1 MRKIRIITVAI
12 LIIVI
17 VQLTHD
23 LGYTSL
29 PWKGVSFYYRAQK
42 LGATMLNASLS
53 IEREDHRYLVKAAID
68 TTGVTFPFFYMHNRF
83 RSYINIKD
91 KKLEP
96 WRYVKEV
103 NQWGVFSGKKYYT
116 DILTFDL
123 TGLEVNVERV
133 NPYHVKEVSIPPET
147 YDPLA
152 IFLKYFLSAEVVE
165 GDKILMRIYD
175 GIEIRE
181 VIFITTSEE
190 ISTPLYGEIRTI
202 RLESKVPFSSLGN
215 KEGIIKIWYTND
227 ERKFP
232 VDISFEIPIIATVRF
247 QLEKVE
253 VW

>member
-1 MRKIRIITVAI
+1 MRRFRIITAAI
-12 LIIVI
+12 LFIV
-17 VQLTHD
+17 VQITHE
-23 LGYTSL
+23 LSATPLQWTG
-29 PWKGVSFYYRAQK
+29 GSFYYRAQK

-53 IEREDHRYLVKAAID
+53 IEREDHGYLVKAAVD
-68 TTGVTFPFFYMHNRF
+68 TTSLTFPFFYMHNRF
-83 RSYINIKD
+83 RSYINTKD
-91 KKLEP
+91 KRLEP

-133 NPYHVKEVSIPPET
+133 NPPFVKEVPIPPQT

-152 IFLKYFLSAEVVE
+152 IFLKYFLSANVVE
-165 GDKILMRIYD
+165 GDKIMMRIYD
-175 GIEIRE
+175 GIEVRD
-181 VIFITTSEE
+181 VSFFTTYEE
-190 ISTPLYGEIRTI
+190 ISTPLYGEIETI
-202 RLESKVPFSSLGN
+202 CLESKVPFSSLGN

-232 VDISFEIPIIATVRF
+232 VDISFEIPIIGTVRF

-253 VW
+253 VQ